1 MYIRRKAYHPAQYAM
16 SRMLDALDRKVA
28 STSVEHHANA
38 VRWASAWAEASKR
51 QIKNADRQAGLPT
64 RSSSQ

>member
-28 STSVEHHANA
+28 SSSVENHANA
-38 VRWASAWAEASKR
+38 VWWASAWAEASKR
-51 QIKNADRQAGLPT
+51 QIGNLKREMRVRQDHE
-64 RSSSQ
+64 Q